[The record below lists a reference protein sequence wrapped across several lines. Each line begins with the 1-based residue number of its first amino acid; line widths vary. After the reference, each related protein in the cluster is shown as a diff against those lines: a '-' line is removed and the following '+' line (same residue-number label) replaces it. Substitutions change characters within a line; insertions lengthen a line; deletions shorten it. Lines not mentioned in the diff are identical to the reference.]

1 MCGGDAIV
9 CNFEQLKKRREIKI
23 NKNKKKLNI
32 KRWSEYVIKRIDMN
46 LCICKN
52 KKKLLFNN
60 VCIRFNDL

>member
-52 KKKLLFNN
+52 KKK
-60 VCIRFNDL
+60 III